1 MLFILPSYRHLN
13 LKSRTRLTQTDRHLY
28 QEVYRRKR
36 FGNDVRWY
44 HMCYLLPRR
53 ILSRSWHW
61 KYILK
66 FYWKFS
72 DIENTNL
79 CTIFQRDCKISTIS
93 LTKVVSLLRANDL
106 KINNLYGGT
115 VSDKNSMYILFKYDV
130 ETNLSYWDLL

>member
-1 MLFILPSYRHLN
+1 MLFHVSLYMHLN
-13 LKSRTRLTQTDRHLY
+13 LDSRTRLTQTDRHLY
-28 QEVYRRKR
+28 QEVYRSKR

-79 CTIFQRDCKISTIS
+79 CTIFQKESKISTIP
-93 LTKVVSLLRANDL
+93 LTKVVSLLRANHL
-106 KINNLYGGT
+106 KIDNFYGGT
-115 VSDKNSMYILFKYDV
+115 LSDKNSMYSLLKYDV
-130 ETNLSYWDLL
+130 ETNICYWDLL